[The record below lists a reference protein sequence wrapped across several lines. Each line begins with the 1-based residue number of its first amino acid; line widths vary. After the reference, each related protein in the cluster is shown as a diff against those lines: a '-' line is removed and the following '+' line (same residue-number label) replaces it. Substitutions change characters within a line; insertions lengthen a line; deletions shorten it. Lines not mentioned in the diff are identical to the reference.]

1 MNKSIIIFITF
12 LLLAGGCSKKSDEQ
26 LILAEIGEHKISLA
40 AFARSYIN
48 EIKYSPVEIQDSP
61 SLRMKH
67 LKDMITRHF
76 LAQKAMEENLQN
88 FPAFKKA
95 MIAESTAVIINGLYE
110 EEIASEM
117 GEISEQ
123 ALEDAYQKLGKK
135 LHIRHLIAHTKT
147 RIDSLYS
154 RLQQGESFID
164 LAKECFLDSNL
175 RYNGGDLG
183 FNTWGDLDIDIENVA
198 YRLKIGEISEP
209 IETKYGW
216 HILKLENIL
225 VNPILRENDFQMRKK
240 ILRERLRYRLLKNKA
255 DLRIKK
261 LMKSKN
267 VRMNVPLILVL
278 EKEQQK
284 LKNKGM
290 IKIADAVEIPNQSF
304 NGLLDRYKNETIAF
318 YDEGVWTVS
327 NLKDYVNTIPSR
339 VSEGGIYRAVAR
351 SLRNYFLLEIAENKR
366 IDKIETVR
374 NKINEKREHLLSTF
388 YLDAYTDTCSFT
400 DKDYKDYYERVKQ
413 KRYKDKEMKIL
424 EILVRTESRAR
435 EIINIFLDR
444 NKDEKVFREMARQ
457 YTIRPGMKKKE
468 GYLGILRKDDLGD
481 ISRLSYRL
489 NIGEITGP
497 IKSDAG
503 FSIVMVIDYKE
514 VFTPF
519 SEVKD
524 EITDFM
530 QKRKKTFVFQ
540 KMKHEY
546 TSQPEIVIHKDLLLN
561 AF

>member
-1 MNKSIIIFITF
+1 MNRSILILITF
-12 LLLAGGCSKKSDEQ
+12 FLLAGGCSKKSDERI
-26 LILAEIGEHKISLA
+26 ILAEIGEHKISLA

-48 EIKYSPVEIQDSP
+48 EIKYSPVDIQDSP

-76 LAQKAMEENLQN
+76 LARKAAEVNLQN
-88 FPAFKKA
+88 LSALKKA

-110 EEIASEM
+110 EEIASEL
-117 GEISEQ
+117 GEISDQ
-123 ALEDAYQKLGKK
+123 ALEEAYKKLGMK
-135 LHIRHLIAHTKT
+135 LHIRHLISHTKT
-147 RIDSLYS
+147 GIDSLYF
-154 RLQQGESFID
+154 RLQHGESFMD
-164 LAKECFLDSNL
+164 LAKECFVDSNL
-175 RYNGGDLG
+175 MYNGGDLG
-183 FNTWGDLDIDIENVA
+183 YNTWGDLDIDIENEA
-198 YRLKIGEISEP
+198 YRLKIGDISKP

-216 HILKLENIL
+216 HIIKLENIL
-225 VNPILRENDFQMRKK
+225 VNPILRETDFQMRKK
-240 ILRERLRYRLLKNKA
+240 ILRQRLRHRLLKNKA

-267 VRMNVPLILVL
+267 IRMNVPLIMVL
-278 EKEQQK
+278 EKEQKK
-284 LKNKGM
+284 LKNNC
-290 IKIADAVEIPNQSF
+290 IVKIANAVEIPDQSF
-304 NGLLDRYKNETIAF
+304 NSLLDSYKNETIAF
-318 YDEGVWTVS
+318 YDDGDWMVS
-327 NLKDYVNTIPSR
+327 NLKDYLNTIPSR
-339 VSEGGIYRAVAR
+339 VSDGGIYRAVAR
-351 SLRNYFLLEIAENKR
+351 SLRNYFLLQIAEKKR
-366 IDKIETVR
+366 IEKNESVK
-374 NKINEKREHLLSTF
+374 NKINEKREHLLSSF
-388 YLDAYTDTCSFT
+388 YLDAYTDTSSFT
-400 DKDYKDYYERVKQ
+400 DKDYKDYYDRVKH
-413 KRYKDKEMKIL
+413 KRYKDKEMKVL

-435 EIINIFLDR
+435 EIINTFLDR

-457 YTIRPGMKKKE
+457 YTIRPGMKKRE
-468 GYLGILRKDDLGD
+468 GYLGILRKEDLGE

-489 NIGEITGP
+489 NNGEITGP

-514 VFTPF
+514 IFTPF

-540 KMKHEY
+540 KMKHKY